1 MIQHFFEI
9 IIDGVRKWR
18 QENNNP
24 RTFSN
29 VKIWA
34 SRGRHGFPPAD
45 AYIKHLEYENLA
57 ATTTNLVSVSC
68 GNHNAASCS
77 ECPQG
82 HGAGWCNGD
91 CVWLNDECTTPSLPC
106 PAKDTKCAAPD
117 GSNVIM
123 RMSTED
129 DADCGG

>member
-1 MIQHFFEI
+1 MVILSNDHQNYILIQHFFEI

-45 AYIKHLEYENLA
+45 AYIKQLEYENIGSDSG
-57 ATTTNLVSVSC
+57 VF
-68 GNHNAASCS
+68 
-77 ECPQG
+77 
-82 HGAGWCNGD
+82 
-91 CVWLNDECTTPSLPC
+91 SLLL
-106 PAKDTKCAAPD
+106 
-117 GSNVIM
+117 M
-123 RMSTED
+123 LLQSTQPFIFHP
-129 DADCGG
+129 